1 MDNPIIESLRDDL
14 TALREFDVICPPPVQ
29 KFSAYNIKRLRER
42 LKFSRP
48 VFAHRLYATASTV
61 LKWEQGKT
69 RLMLLNVNADK
80 GWQAII

>member
-14 TALREFDVICPPPVQ
+14 VALREFDVICPPPMQ
-29 KFSAYNIKRLRER
+29 EFSAYNIKRLRER

-48 VFAHRLYATASTV
+48 VFVHRLYAMASTV

-69 RLMLLNVNADK
+69 RFMLLNVIADK
-80 GWQAII
+80 GW